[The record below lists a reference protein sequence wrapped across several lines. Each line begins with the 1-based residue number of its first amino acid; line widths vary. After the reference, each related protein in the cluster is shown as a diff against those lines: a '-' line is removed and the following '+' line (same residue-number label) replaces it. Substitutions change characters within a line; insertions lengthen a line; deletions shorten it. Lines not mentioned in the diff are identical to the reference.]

1 MKIAVFPGSFDP
13 ITKGHQDIIE
23 RVSPLFDKIIV
34 AIGQNSAK
42 KYHFDLEQR
51 TNFINLTFNNNSKI
65 EVTTYNGLTVNF
77 CKTVNANYIVRG
89 IRNSADYMYENAIA
103 QMNKAMEN
111 NIETI
116 YIPTV
121 PELSAINSTIV
132 RDILINGGNVEQFVP
147 SAIKNKISL

>member
-23 RVSPLFDKIIV
+23 RALPLFDKIIV

-42 KYHFDLEQR
+42 KYHFNLEQR
-51 TNFINLTFNNNSKI
+51 TDFIELTFKNNPKI
-65 EVTTYNGLTVNF
+65 EVISYTGLTIDF
-77 CKTVNANYIVRG
+77 CKSVNANYILRG
-89 IRNSADYMYENAIA
+89 IRNSADYMYENSIA
-103 QMNKAMEN
+103 QMNKSMES

-116 YIPTV
+116 FIPTI

-132 RDILINGGNVEQFVP
+132 RDILINGGNVDQFVP
-147 SAIKNKISL
+147 SAIKNKL